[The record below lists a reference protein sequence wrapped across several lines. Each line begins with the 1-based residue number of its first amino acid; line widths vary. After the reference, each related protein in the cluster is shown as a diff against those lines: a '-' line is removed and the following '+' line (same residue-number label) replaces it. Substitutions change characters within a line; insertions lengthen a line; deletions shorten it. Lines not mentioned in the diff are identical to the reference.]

1 MMRLPR
7 LAAVLLFTLTAA
19 SATAGNDIQI
29 RVKSDYESGVQM
41 AERGDLNM
49 ALTFFGQGAEK
60 GDAKSLFA
68 LGTYYHSGQ
77 GVEKDLPKALALF
90 ERASAAGLPAARAML
105 GIIYREGQGV
115 TKDAARA
122 ISYFKQASE
131 GCSDIAQ
138 EKLAQM
144 LYAGEGIAQ
153 DRIEALAY
161 LYVAANSQENP
172 DAVAGVRHVERELSE
187 AQREQAK
194 VRSFHIAQAMQCKD
208 Q

>member
-1 MMRLPR
+1 MRLSYFV
-7 LAAVLLFTLTAA
+7 ASVAFTLTAA
-19 SATAGNDIQI
+19 TVSAGNDIQI
-29 RVKSDYESGVQM
+29 RVKSDYEAGVQM

-49 ALTFFGQGAEK
+49 ALIFFGQGAEK

-77 GVEKDLPKALALF
+77 GVEKDLPKARALI
-90 ERASAAGLPAARAML
+90 ERASAAGLPAAHAML
-105 GIIYREGQGV
+105 GMIYREGQGV
-115 TKDAARA
+115 PKDAVRA
-122 ISYFKQASE
+122 ISYFKQASD

-144 LYAGEGIAQ
+144 LYAGEGVAQ

-172 DAVAGVRHVERELSE
+172 DAVAGVSHVERELSE

-208 Q
+208 P